1 MNNKKYYV
9 YVHINKSNGKKYYGI
24 TNNISARWG
33 HQGNAYIKSSCRA
46 FGAAVQKY
54 GWDGFEHKI
63 LHKDISAEE
72 ACKLEQ
78 YYIARDKT
86 NIYRYGK
93 SYGYNLTDGG
103 EGVSG
108 SYDRNAENN
117 PFYGKQ
123 HTDETKELLSI
134 SRSGTTSGVNNPN
147 YNKTPSQEIRNKISI
162 SVSNWYKEHPC
173 TTRQKVYCI
182 TDNIWFDSLSDAAN
196 YYNISATLI
205 SGCCRGFAKST
216 HGKQFTRNLDGSL
229 PVYLGTYQT
238 YKNKNKTNIPRDN
251 MVKVTCVETGQS
263 FDCLA
268 DAARFIGLKST
279 NGIRDSCKNHIH
291 TSGGFHWRYT

>member
-63 LHKDISAEE
+63 LHKDISVEE

-78 YYIARDKT
+78 YYIARD
-86 NIYRYGK
+86 
-93 SYGYNLTDGG
+93 
-103 EGVSG
+103 
-108 SYDRNAENN
+108 
-117 PFYGKQ
+117 
-123 HTDETKELLSI
+123 
-134 SRSGTTSGVNNPN
+134 
-147 YNKTPSQEIRNKISI
+147 
-162 SVSNWYKEHPC
+162 
-173 TTRQKVYCI
+173 
-182 TDNIWFDSLSDAAN
+182 
-196 YYNISATLI
+196 
-205 SGCCRGFAKST
+205 
-216 HGKQFTRNLDGSL
+216 
-229 PVYLGTYQT
+229 
-238 YKNKNKTNIPRDN
+238 KTNIPRDN